1 MEKRLELLELSPDVR
16 QLVGECEVTGK
27 RTIFERDGRPVAIL
41 VSHDEYLALRET
53 IDIANNPDLRRQIE
67 AAEDEVKRNALM
79 LPEELFEGGRQKDEG

>member
-16 QLVGECEVTGK
+16 QLVGECEITGK

-53 IDIANNPDLRRQIE
+53 IDIANNPELRRQIE

-79 LPEELFEGGRQKDEG
+79 LPEELFETMNDE